1 MKNLLPLSLALAA
14 LSTPSIVHAQ
24 DAGAAPDTTTP
35 DATTAAAPVST
46 EDNNGRNGEQIAAY
60 NAGLAAL
67 NKNDLGEAAMQFQKA
82 IEIAPNDAGAL
93 MFLGYVRL
101 RQQQYSDALT
111 ALESAKAQ
119 SAKLTPNLLPILY
132 NNLGIAYANSKRP
145 TEAVAAYQKAL
156 DASQTEYTDARYNLA
171 FAQLTQKNYKDALPN
186 LLKLRDARKDDAT
199 FQSSIYDGL
208 AEAYENSGDWGQALG
223 AYKQVT
229 TLNPKDPAA
238 RFNFA
243 LALSKT
249 GRVDD
254 AIEQGEQVLKLNP
267 NHEPTLL
274 LLGDLYSRK
283 GRWKDA
289 KDVLNRY
296 VLADGKN
303 FTAWFTLGVAYD
315 YSADF
320 ASALDAYAKA
330 EALSPNDPAVK
341 NNIGRILFKQGEKFP
356 EKYDEAAARLKE
368 ALKIDPSFDD
378 ALVNLALVYT
388 AQGKWNDAIGQWNT
402 YLNDIRHDIQQPGV
416 TAADKVELKKKAQS
430 ARGALAENY
439 LKAGAYPNAVKEY
452 KQLLADSPDNLDAMS
467 NLGLA
472 QYHTKDYPAAIT
484 TYRELIKRDPKNAIA
499 YNNLGVVL
507 EASGQ
512 RAEAVQSYRK
522 ALSLKPD
529 YLEAKTNVDRLTT
542 AT

>member
-14 LSTPSIVHAQ
+14 LSTPLVASAQ
-24 DAGAAPDTTTP
+24 DATPAAPATQTTTP
-35 DATTAAAPVST
+35 AATD
-46 EDNNGRNGEQIAAY
+46 DNAGNSGEQIAAY

-67 NKNDLGEAAMQFQKA
+67 NKNDLGEAAVQFQKA
-82 IEIAPNDAGAL
+82 IELAPNDAGAL

-101 RQQQYSDALT
+101 RQEQYPDALT
-111 ALESAKAQ
+111 ALEAAKAQ
-119 SAKLTPNLLPILY
+119 SARLSANLLPILY
-132 NNLGIAYANSKRP
+132 NNLGIAYANSNRM
-145 TEAVAAYQKAL
+145 ADALVAYQKAI
-156 DASQTEYTDARYNLA
+156 DASDTEYTDARYNLA
-171 FAQLTQKNYKDALPN
+171 FALLAQKNYKDALPH
-186 LLKLRDARKDDAT
+186 LLKLRDARKDDKA
-199 FQSSIYDGL
+199 FQSSVYDGL
-208 AEAYENSGDWGQALG
+208 AEAYENTGDWGQALG

-229 TLNPKDPAA
+229 NLNPTDPAA

-249 GRVDD
+249 GRLDD
-254 AIEQGEQVLKLNP
+254 AIEQGEQVLKLRP

-283 GRWKDA
+283 GSWKDA

-296 VLADGKN
+296 VLSDDQN

-315 YSADF
+315 YSSDF
-320 ASALDAYAKA
+320 ANALDAYAKA
-330 EALSPNDPAVK
+330 EAISPNDPAVK

-356 EKYDEAAARLKE
+356 EKYSEAAARLKE
-368 ALKIDPSFDD
+368 ALKLDPGFDD
-378 ALVNLALVYT
+378 ARVNLALVYT
-388 AQGKWNDAIGQWNT
+388 AQGKWNDAVEQWKT
-402 YLNDIRHDIQQPGV
+402 YLNDIRISMQKPGL
-416 TAADKVELKKKAQS
+416 TADDKTDLKRKAQS

-439 LKAGAYPNAVKEY
+439 LKAGAYANAVKEY
-452 KQLLADSPDNLDAMS
+452 KQLLTDTPDNLDAMS

-472 QYHTKDYPAAIT
+472 QYHTKDYAAAIA

-507 EASGQ
+507 EANNQ
-512 RAEAVQSYRK
+512 REEAVQNYRK

-529 YLEAKTNVDRLTT
+529 YVEAKANVERLTT

>member
-14 LSTPSIVHAQ
+14 LSTPLVANAQ
-24 DAGAAPDTTTP
+24 DAAPAAPAAETTTAP
-35 DATTAAAPVST
+35 TATD
-46 EDNNGRNGEQIAAY
+46 DNAGKTGEQIAAY

-67 NKNDLGEAAMQFQKA
+67 NKNDLGEAAAQFQKA
-82 IEIAPNDAGAL
+82 IELAPNDAGAL

-111 ALESAKAQ
+111 ALEAAQAQ
-119 SAKLTPNLLPILY
+119 SARLGANLLSILY
-132 NNLGIAYANSKRP
+132 NNLGIAYANSNRG
-145 TEAVAAYQKAL
+145 ADALAAYQKAI
-156 DASQTEYTDARYNLA
+156 DASKTEYTDARYNLA
-171 FAQLTQKNYKDALPN
+171 FAQLAQKNYKDALPN
-186 LLKLRDARKDDAT
+186 LLKLRDARKDDTA

-208 AEAYENSGDWGQALG
+208 AEAYENTGDWGQALA

-229 TLNPKDPAA
+229 VLNPNDPAA

-249 GRVDD
+249 GRIDD
-254 AIEQGEQVLKLNP
+254 AIDQGSQVLKQNP

-296 VLADGKN
+296 VLADDKN

-315 YSADF
+315 YSSDF
-320 ASALDAYAKA
+320 SSALDAYAKA

-341 NNIGRILFKQGEKFP
+341 NNIGRILFKQGDHFP
-356 EKYDEAAARLKE
+356 EKYNEAAARLKE
-368 ALKIDPSFDD
+368 ALKLDPSFDD

-388 AQGKWNDAIGQWNT
+388 AQKKWDDAIEQWNT
-402 YLNDIRHDIQQPGV
+402 YLKDIRLALQKPGL
-416 TAADKVELKKKAQS
+416 TAADKADWKRKAQS

-439 LKAGAYPNAVKEY
+439 LKAGDYPNAVKEY
-452 KQLLADSPDNLDAMS
+452 KQLLGDTPDNLDAMS

-472 QYHTKDYPAAIT
+472 QYHTKDYEAAIA
-484 TYRELIKRDPKNAIA
+484 TYRDLIKRDPKNAIA

-507 EASGQ
+507 EANGQ
-512 RAEAVQSYRK
+512 REEAVQSYRK

-529 YLEAKTNVDRLTT
+529 YPEARTNVERLTT